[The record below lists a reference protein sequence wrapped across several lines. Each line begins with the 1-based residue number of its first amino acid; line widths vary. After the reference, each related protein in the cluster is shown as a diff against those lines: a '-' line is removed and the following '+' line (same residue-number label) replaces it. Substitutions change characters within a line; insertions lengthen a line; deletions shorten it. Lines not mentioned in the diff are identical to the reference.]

1 MNFSLFVRWLAMNV
15 EERNMEEAC
24 KKFKSHLGFN
34 NRNVIHVAFSRIDTA
49 QNKLLTICT
58 DYSWHLEYWSEDM
71 YKSVGKRCEE
81 GVNVWNKID
90 EDHKQILKNIN
101 AEQKV
106 DITTSNEEY
115 IDILSLASNQPLS
128 VRSILNLSSLKPQI
142 GYLAQ
147 NIWHTEKPNYLNIPA
162 PTLAPST
169 DEVLLNIDISQYSF
183 GGLTFSEKEMQTIQ
197 WLLQLKSIK
206 EIAWIHRCS
215 ETAERKR
222 IESIKR
228 KLNCSGKSSSYIF
241 NALKKS
247 GIAQACL
254 SNYTM
259 SQ

>member
-58 DYSWHLEYWSEDM
+58 DYNWHLEYWSEDM

-228 KLNCSGKSSSYIF
+228 KLNCSGKSSSYLF

-247 GIAQACL
+247 GIAQAL
-254 SNYTM
+254 SLIHI
-259 SQ
+259 